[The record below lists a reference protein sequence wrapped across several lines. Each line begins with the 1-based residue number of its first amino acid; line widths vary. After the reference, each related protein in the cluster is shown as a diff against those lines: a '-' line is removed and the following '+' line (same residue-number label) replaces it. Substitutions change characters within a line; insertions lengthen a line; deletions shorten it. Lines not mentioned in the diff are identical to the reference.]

1 MRIGLSTPG
10 RSPFAVI
17 ASRSAVSDS
26 PGAGSFSETYVN
38 LWGFTS

>member
-1 MRIGLSTPG
+1 MRMGLSTLG

-26 PGAGSFSETYVN
+26 PGAGAWSLGLFA
-38 LWGFTS
+38 GMG